1 MTESLSPIPPDSYET
16 ALKELEGQ
24 LQRLETGQLT
34 LEEALATYQRGAIL
48 LGYCQT
54 RLTDAEQR
62 IRVLEGESLQPY
74 SPT

>member
-1 MTESLSPIPPDSYET
+1 MTEPFLAPPPDSYET

-34 LEEALATYQRGAIL
+34 LEEALATYQRGATL
-48 LGYCQT
+48 LSYCQT

-74 SPT
+74 SPA